1 MIAILMA
8 AFTINGSAQAQAAA
22 PPTSAPLIPNVTL
35 IDERGV
41 LTPLAALKG
50 RVVLISFFS
59 STDSAQ
65 GTCTAVAGKFL
76 YLQRHLPASGYR
88 LLEITRD
95 PERDSPQR
103 LSAYAKLFA
112 SDPRL
117 WSFLTGDRRQIDL
130 LAKTLGASRRRK
142 LEQDEPLFVIDA
154 TGHVAGVLKTS
165 DWSPEDALA
174 LATHV
179 RAQK

>member
-1 MIAILMA
+1 MA
-8 AFTINGSAQAQAAA
+8 AFAVTGSAQTPAA
-22 PPTSAPLIPNVTL
+22 PPASAPLIPNVTL
-35 IDERGV
+35 IDERGA
-41 LTPLAALKG
+41 LTPLSALKG

-59 STDSAQ
+59 STDSPQ

-112 SDPRL
+112 SDPRV
-117 WSFLTGDRRQIDL
+117 WSFHTGDRRQIDL

-142 LEQDEPLFVIDA
+142 LEQDEPLFVVDA

-174 LATHV
+174 LAARVSTS
-179 RAQK
+179 RP

>member
-1 MIAILMA
+1 MA
-8 AFTINGSAQAQAAA
+8 AFAITGSAQTPAA
-22 PPTSAPLIPNVTL
+22 PPASGPLIPNVTL
-35 IDERGV
+35 IDERGA

-59 STDSAQ
+59 STDSPQ

-103 LSAYAKLFA
+103 LSAYAKLFG
-112 SDPRL
+112 SDQRV

-142 LEQDEPLFVIDA
+142 LEQDEPLFFIDA

-174 LATHV
+174 LAT
-179 RAQK
+179 RIGAAGR